1 MSDFLYVN
9 DQAGSYPASWYAQ
22 SIQEHPVRPVLT
34 DVISCD
40 VCVIGAGFTGLSC
53 ALHLAQ
59 KGYNVI
65 VLDAH
70 RVGFGASGR
79 NGGQVGSGYNQDQ
92 HTLEK
97 TLGHDAA
104 HQLWDMAQAAKFLTQ
119 DLVARH
125 APEAGYQS
133 GVAEADFSA
142 RDRAS
147 SHAKAD
153 YLAQHYGYE

>member
-22 SIQEHPVRPVLT
+22 SIQEHPVRPALT

-92 HTLEK
+92 QTLEK

-104 HQLWDMAQAAKFLTQ
+104 HQLWDMAQAAKSLGNPFPRCIHL
-119 DLVARH
+119 
-125 APEAGYQS
+125 GQS
-133 GVAEADFSA
+133 VSADEGDGN
-142 RDRAS
+142 RRRRRGG
-147 SHAKAD
+147 
-153 YLAQHYGYE
+153 GYECDGGSI